1 VVTQLKR
8 REEEAVALW
17 QETGFDVLVHVLG
30 FLRDERDVGRC
41 ALVSRAWREAA
52 DSQVL
57 WRRIVARLSREL
69 GLDLVARYAAKRESE
84 SEDVDKNE
92 NENERERESE
102 EAEVVDYKRLYVE
115 YVRELQAS
123 AGHLKD
129 MHEAQDFY
137 LNQVHLPPLGSSYT
151 SLKIVTVGSGA
162 VPRCDTTH
170 TTRID
175 TTRHDTTRHDTT
187 RHDTTRHTTHRLTM
201 MRGARW
207 GRRRCW

>member
-1 VVTQLKR
+1 MSVVRGVVCRVVAQLKR

-57 WRRIVARLSREL
+57 WRRIVDRLSRDL
-69 GLDLVARYAAKRESE
+69 GLDLVARHAAKRESE
-84 SEDVDKNE
+84 SEGVDKNE
-92 NENERERESE
+92 NESERERESE
-102 EAEVVDYKRLYVE
+102 EAEVVVDYKRLYVE

-137 LNQVHLPPLGSSYT
+137 LNQVHLPPLGSAFT

-162 VPRCDTTH
+162 VYRRTTTRDTTQH
-170 TTRID
+170 TN
-175 TTRHDTTRHDTT
+175 RHD
-187 RHDTTRHTTHRLTM
+187 TRHTTRTHQHTDSP
-201 MRGARW
+201 
-207 GRRRCW
+207 